1 MVRPGTQVRKVPR
14 TDMRHHSGVNCC
26 RCLIRPSNSAAQLP
40 DDFFHRQTDRQ
51 DLAVG
56 VLRSGDH
63 HADWCGARYMAGN
76 RQGAAVEQVDDCR
89 VAQHAQVEAGI
100 SFVVLTCFGDRRRG
114 LWGRRHQ
121 HRVIAGGGGVDR
133 SDELLAQFNQF
144 DVACGRAPRKIL
156 VQKEDDACRC
166 KSAKLVYLRRY
177 ARLSRND
184 WVPSISIGTLLDIRA
199 MNTR

>member
-1 MVRPGTQVRKVPR
+1 MARPARLVRFVPR

-144 DVACGRAPRKIL
+144 DVACGRDRLARA
-156 VQKEDDACRC
+156 DADND
-166 KSAKLVYLRRY
+166 
-177 ARLSRND
+177 ARVIFVGPIFYPLS
-184 WVPSISIGTLLDIRA
+184 VPPIGFGAGQRA
-199 MNTR
+199 ARS